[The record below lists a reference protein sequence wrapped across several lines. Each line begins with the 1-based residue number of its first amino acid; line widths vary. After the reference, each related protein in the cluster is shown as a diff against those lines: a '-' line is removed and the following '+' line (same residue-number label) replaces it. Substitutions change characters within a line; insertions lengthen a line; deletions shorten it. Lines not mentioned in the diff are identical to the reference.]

1 MGGAGVSRDPET
13 FTNREKGA
21 RPGADPLI
29 WSAALPGVF
38 VLLWTT
44 GFTGTRLGL
53 PYVEPATFL
62 ALRFG
67 LAALFMVL
75 LSLALRAPWPRA
87 RGAWRTAVTG
97 LLMHGAYL
105 GFAYFAMARM
115 PVALVALI
123 ASLQPLLTATLV
135 GRFLGERVT
144 RRMWLGFLLGF
155 AGVALV
161 ILRELDPLAVQ
172 AEFEGLVFSAMG
184 LVAITLGTLWQK
196 KHGQAMDM
204 RTGQAIQLGAA
215 AIAVALVAL
224 LIEDN
229 HVDWTWTFAGSLT
242 WLTLG
247 MSVGTFSLL
256 YHLIRRGSAAR
267 VASLFYLVPGVT
279 AVEAYFLFGD
289 RLSMIAVL
297 GMALAA
303 LGVALVNRPGVNR
316 PARGD
321 RERER
326 GNR

>member
-1 MGGAGVSRDPET
+1 M
-13 FTNREKGA
+13 RE
-21 RPGADPLI
+21 RADLLL
-29 WSAALPGVF
+29 WSAGMPVAF

-67 LAALFMVL
+67 FAALFMIL
-75 LSLALRAPWPRA
+75 LSLVLGATWPTEPRA
-87 RGAWRTAVTG
+87 ILRTAVTG

-105 GFAYFAMARM
+105 GCAYFAMARM

-135 GRFLGERVT
+135 GRVLGERVT

-155 AGVALV
+155 AGVVLV
-161 ILRELDPLAVQ
+161 IQRELDPLAVR
-172 AEFEGLVFSAMG
+172 AELEGVVFSAFG
-184 LVAITLGTLWQK
+184 LLAITLGTLWQK

-215 AIAVALVAL
+215 AVAVAIVAL
-224 LIEDN
+224 LVEDN
-229 HVDWTWTFAGSLT
+229 AVAWTWTFAGSLA

-289 RLSMIAVL
+289 RLSVVAIL

-303 LGVALVNRPGVNR
+303 LGVALVNRPAR
-316 PARGD
+316 PR
-321 RERER
+321 RTS
-326 GNR
+326 

>member
-1 MGGAGVSRDPET
+1 MSQVSKPPLASAKRPDPSA
-13 FTNREKGA
+13 N
-21 RPGADPLI
+21 PLI
-29 WSAALPGVF
+29 WSAAMPIAF

-62 ALRFG
+62 GLRFG
-67 LAALFMVL
+67 LAALFML
-75 LSLALRAPWPRA
+75 LVSLAFSAPWPKDPA
-87 RGAWRTAVTG
+87 VIWRTAVTG

-135 GRFLGERVT
+135 GRVLGERVT
-144 RRMWLGFLLGF
+144 RRMWAGFLLGF
-155 AGVALV
+155 AGVVLV
-161 ILRELDPLAVQ
+161 VLRELDPFAVE
-172 AEFEGLVFSAMG
+172 AEFEGLIFS
-184 LVAITLGTLWQK
+184 LLCLLAITLGTLWQK

-204 RTGQAIQLGAA
+204 RTGQTIQLGAA
-215 AIAVALVAL
+215 ALAVTLVAL
-224 LIEDN
+224 LVEDN
-229 HVDWTWTFAGSLT
+229 QVDWTWTFAGALT

-279 AVEAYFLFGD
+279 AVEAYFMFGD
-289 RLSMIAVL
+289 KLSLTAIL

-303 LGVALVNRPGVNR
+303 FGVALVIR
-316 PARGD
+316 PAREG
-321 RERER
+321 RKA
-326 GNR
+326 